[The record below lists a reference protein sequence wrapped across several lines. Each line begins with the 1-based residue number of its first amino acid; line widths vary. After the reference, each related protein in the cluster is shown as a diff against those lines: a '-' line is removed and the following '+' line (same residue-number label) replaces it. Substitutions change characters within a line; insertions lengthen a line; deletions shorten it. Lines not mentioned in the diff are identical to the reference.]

1 MTKPTPAP
9 KPVVRALPV
18 VESDEDEEEV
28 VQPKR
33 RLQKRRAVMAV
44 DSDEDEQL
52 DLAKSTSKKSNQK
65 EDSIDDFFGSDDE

>member
-1 MTKPTPAP
+1 
-9 KPVVRALPV
+9 
-18 VESDEDEEEV
+18 
-28 VQPKR
+28 
-33 RLQKRRAVMAV
+33 MAV